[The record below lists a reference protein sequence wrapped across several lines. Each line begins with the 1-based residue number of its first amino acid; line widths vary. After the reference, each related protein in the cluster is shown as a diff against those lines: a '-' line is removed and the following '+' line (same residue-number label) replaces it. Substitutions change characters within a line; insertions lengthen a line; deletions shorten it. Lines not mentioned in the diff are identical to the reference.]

1 MKTIRKLLALLL
13 CLCALLSLSGTA
25 FAASPAPFYLTV
37 RIEGG
42 RDCQVR
48 AYEESYPGNLYLSL
62 SDLSQAL
69 SGTTK
74 QFLFSYSSADDS
86 FSVTTGRPSGAPEEN
101 PVSRERGSV
110 VYLDFTRSR
119 LFVDGGER
127 RYYSY
132 RRDSSNDLYMSLTD
146 IQLMLDLT
154 AMLPDEDLL
163 VLDPGRPFA
172 PDPTAL
178 ERAGYFDAIGAVI
191 LGDADTGEI
200 LFSRDCRRHL
210 PIASLSKL
218 MTYLLLCEAADRG
231 EISFSDN
238 VTITAESDRISRSAD
253 GMIAMGEGSSVPTQE
268 LIEAM
273 LLASSNEAASSL
285 AAHAAGSS
293 ESFVERM
300 NTRAAELKLMSAKF
314 YTPHGLPIYTANAV
328 TAKLQNKMCAL
339 DMFRLC
345 AYLLEHY
352 PQITSVTARQYATM
366 KELKYS
372 TSNTNTLVFN
382 LSGVS
387 GLKTGS
393 TDRAGYCVAVSLPVT
408 RGEETHDIVLVLLGA
423 ETPALRGQAAE
434 ILLRWAQDYYAE
446 HDFRAAE

>member
-1 MKTIRKLLALLL
+1 MKTIRRLLALLL
-13 CLCALLSLSGTA
+13 CLCALFTFSGTA
-25 FAASPAPFYLTV
+25 FAAMPAPFYLPV
-37 RIEGG
+37 HIEGWW
-42 RDCQVR
+42 DCQVR

-74 QFLFSYSSADDS
+74 QFLFSYDSKDDS
-86 FSVTTGRPSGAPEEN
+86 FSVNTGRPAGAPETD
-101 PVSRERGSV
+101 PVSRARGSV

-119 LFVDGGER
+119 LFVDGAER
-127 RYYSY
+127 RYYSF
-132 RRDSSNDLYMSLTD
+132 RRDSSRDLYMSLTD
-146 IQLMLDLT
+146 VQLMLDLT
-154 AMLPDEDLL
+154 AELPDENLL

-172 PDPTAL
+172 PDPSEL
-178 ERAGYFDAIGAVI
+178 ERAGYFDAIGALI

-200 LFSRDCRRHL
+200 LFSRDSRRHL

-253 GMIAMGEGSSVPTQE
+253 GMIAMGEGSSVPMQE
-268 LIEAM
+268 LIDAM
-273 LLASSNEAASSL
+273 LLASSNEAAASL
-285 AAHAAGSS
+285 AAHTAGST
-293 ESFVERM
+293 EAFVERM
-300 NTRAAELKLMSAKF
+300 NARAAELRLMRAKF
-314 YTPHGLPIYTANAV
+314 YTPHGLPIYTTNAV

-345 AYLLEHY
+345 SYLLERY
-352 PQITSVTARQYATM
+352 PQITAITSRQYSSM
-366 KELKYS
+366 KELKYA
-372 TSNTNTLVFN
+372 TYNTNTLVYN

-408 RGEETHDIVLVLLGA
+408 RDGETHDIVLVLLGA
-423 ETPALRGQAAE
+423 ETAALRGQAAE
-434 ILLRWAQDYYAE
+434 ILLRWARDYYAE
-446 HDFRAAE
+446 HGFRPAN

>member
-1 MKTIRKLLALLL
+1 
-13 CLCALLSLSGTA
+13 
-25 FAASPAPFYLTV
+25 
-37 RIEGG
+37 
-42 RDCQVR
+42 
-48 AYEESYPGNLYLSL
+48 
-62 SDLSQAL
+62 
-69 SGTTK
+69 
-74 QFLFSYSSADDS
+74 
-86 FSVTTGRPSGAPEEN
+86 
-101 PVSRERGSV
+101 
-110 VYLDFTRSR
+110 
-119 LFVDGGER
+119 
-127 RYYSY
+127 
-132 RRDSSNDLYMSLTD
+132 
-146 IQLMLDLT
+146 
-154 AMLPDEDLL
+154 
-163 VLDPGRPFA
+163 
-172 PDPTAL
+172 
-178 ERAGYFDAIGAVI
+178 
-191 LGDADTGEI
+191 
-200 LFSRDCRRHL
+200 
-210 PIASLSKL
+210 

-238 VTITAESDRISRSAD
+238 VTITTESDRISRSAD